1 MTKAFYFD
9 FVFKQQQQQKKK
21 RITPPFFALPYF
33 NIVYPNKK
41 G

>member
-9 FVFKQQQQQKKK
+9 FVFKQQQQQKK

-33 NIVYPNKK
+33 NIVFPNKK